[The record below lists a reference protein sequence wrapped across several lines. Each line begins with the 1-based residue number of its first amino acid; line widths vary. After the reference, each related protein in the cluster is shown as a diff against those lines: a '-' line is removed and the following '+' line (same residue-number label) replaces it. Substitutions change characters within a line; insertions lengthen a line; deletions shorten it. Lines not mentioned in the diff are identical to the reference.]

1 MIPRSISYNIASTRV
16 DGNDALACLEA
27 TRKAREYIVKEG
39 KPFFIE
45 FMTYRVGDHSTSDNS
60 ALYRQEDERKE
71 WKEKNDPIK
80 RLTKFLHNIKHSNVP
95 DEAETRKAARKD
107 ITDTL
112 HKCQK
117 IKFPAME
124 SLFEDV
130 YDKLPRHL
138 EEQRDELK
146 EHLRVYGDK
155 YDFLDKFE
163 K

>member
-1 MIPRSISYNIASTRV
+1 
-16 DGNDALACLEA
+16 
-27 TRKAREYIVKEG
+27 
-39 KPFFIE
+39 
-45 FMTYRVGDHSTSDNS
+45 MTYRIGDHSTSDNS
-60 ALYRQEDERKE
+60 ALYRLEDERKE

-80 RLTKFLHNIKHSNVP
+80 RLTKFLQGIKHSDVP
-95 DEAETRKAARKD
+95 DENDTRKAARKD

-130 YDKLPRHL
+130 YDKLPVHL
-138 EEQRDELK
+138 QEQRNELK
-146 EHLRVYGDK
+146 EHLKEYGHK

-163 K
+163 KW